1 MLFKNITIL
10 DDNFDI
16 KENMYVGIA
25 EDRFAYIG
33 SEMPEENY
41 GEIYDG
47 KHRLMMPGFYNA
59 HAHSPMALM
68 RGYGE
73 NLVLQ
78 DWLNTKIF
86 PFEDKLDSNAVYW
99 GTMLC
104 MAESIRY
111 GIVSSQDMY
120 YFIPDMVKAVLD
132 SGAKNNIS
140 RAIANPMG
148 APCNE
153 LDSIKE
159 LKYALAN
166 FHNAGN
172 GRVKMDA
179 SIHAEYTS
187 NEETVD
193 CVVDIAKSA
202 NAIMHIHVSET
213 KLEHEECKIRRNG
226 LTPAAYFAKHGAF
239 DMPAVAAHCVWCT
252 DEDIDILAEKGVY
265 AATNPVSNLKLA
277 SGIAPIVKMQKKGVN
292 LAIGTDSVAS
302 NNNLNFLEEIKTMA
316 ILAKTAS
323 MDPTVVAP
331 KEVLKYATRNGA
343 LAQGRSDCGEIKEG
357 NKADFILL
365 NTLASNMHP
374 VHNMLNNIVYAATP
388 DNIVMTVADGK
399 VLYKDGEYLTI
410 DIEKTIAEAD
420 KSTLKILEQL

>member
-1 MLFKNITIL
+1 MLFKNITII
-10 DDNFDI
+10 DDNFDV
-16 KENMYVGIA
+16 KENMYVGIKD
-25 EDRFAYIG
+25 DRFTYIG
-33 SEMPEENY
+33 EKIPEEDF

-47 KHRLMMPGFYNA
+47 KYRLMMPAFYNA

-86 PFEDKLDSNAVYW
+86 PFEDRLDSNAVYW

-120 YFIPDMVKAVLD
+120 YFVPDMVKAVLD

-148 APCNE
+148 VPCNKLE
-153 LDSIKE
+153 SIKE

-193 CVVDIAKSA
+193 CVVDIANSA
-202 NAIMHIHVSET
+202 NAIMHVHISET

-226 LTPAAYFAKHGAF
+226 LTPTAYFAKHGAF
-239 DMPAVAAHCVWCT
+239 DMPALAAHCVWCT
-252 DEDIDILAEKGVY
+252 DEDLEILAEKGVY

-277 SGIAPIVKMQKKGVN
+277 SGIAPVVKMQEKGVKI
-292 LAIGTDSVAS
+292 AIGTDSVAS
-302 NNNLNFLEEIKTMA
+302 NNNLNFMEEIKTMA
-316 ILAKTAS
+316 ILAKTNT
-323 MDPTVVAP
+323 MNPTVITP
-331 KEVLKYATRNGA
+331 KEAIMFATRNGA
-343 LAQGRSDCGEIKEG
+343 LAQGRTDCGSVAVG

-365 NTLASNMHP
+365 NTLVPNMHP
-374 VHNMLNNIVYAATP
+374 VHNMLNNVVYSATP
-388 DNIVMTVADGK
+388 DNIVMTVSDGK
-399 VLYKDGEYLTI
+399 ILYKDGEYLTI
-410 DIEKTIAEAD
+410 DIEKTIAEAGRA
-420 KSTLKILEQL
+420 TEKILIQL